1 LENRHPLH
9 ARSDRS
15 PEPFGHKQ
23 DAMKILGWVMAA
35 CSLALVIAL
44 LAWPRDRAEHAP
56 SPLSDAFVFI
66 AGSGA
71 MYKETK
77 ADAQIYLDLLNSA
90 GPLAQALD
98 GVGGLPDPIA
108 AEGIR
113 QVFDL
118 RTVPP

>member
-1 LENRHPLH
+1 
-9 ARSDRS
+9 
-15 PEPFGHKQ
+15 
-23 DAMKILGWVMAA
+23 MKIPGWVMAA

-44 LAWPRDRAEHAP
+44 LAWPRDSAEPAP

-98 GVGGLPDPIA
+98 GVGGLPDPVA

>member
-1 LENRHPLH
+1 
-9 ARSDRS
+9 
-15 PEPFGHKQ
+15 
-23 DAMKILGWVMAA
+23 MKILGWVMAA

-44 LAWPRDRAEHAP
+44 LAWPRDSAEPAP

-71 MYKETK
+71 MYKDTK

-98 GVGGLPDPIA
+98 GVGGLPDPVA

>member
-1 LENRHPLH
+1 
-9 ARSDRS
+9 
-15 PEPFGHKQ
+15 
-23 DAMKILGWVMAA
+23 MKIPGWVMAA

-44 LAWPRDRAEHAP
+44 LAWPRDSAEPAP

-71 MYKETK
+71 MYKDTK

-98 GVGGLPDPIA
+98 GVGGLPDPVA

>member
-1 LENRHPLH
+1 
-9 ARSDRS
+9 
-15 PEPFGHKQ
+15 
-23 DAMKILGWVMAA
+23 MKILGWVMAA

-44 LAWPRDRAEHAP
+44 LAWPRDSAEPAP

-71 MYKETK
+71 MYKGTK
-77 ADAQIYLDLLNSA
+77 ADAQIYLDMLDSA
-90 GPLAQALD
+90 GPMAQTMD
-98 GVGGLPDPIA
+98 GVGGLPDPVA

>member
-1 LENRHPLH
+1 
-9 ARSDRS
+9 
-15 PEPFGHKQ
+15 
-23 DAMKILGWVMAA
+23 MKILGWGMVA

-44 LAWPRDRAEHAP
+44 LAWPRDSAEQAP

-77 ADAQIYLDLLNSA
+77 ADAQIYLDMLDSA
-90 GPLAQALD
+90 GPMAQTMD
-98 GVGGLPDPIA
+98 GVGGLPDPVA

-113 QVFDL
+113 QLFDL
-118 RTVPP
+118 QKVQP

>member
-1 LENRHPLH
+1 
-9 ARSDRS
+9 
-15 PEPFGHKQ
+15 
-23 DAMKILGWVMAA
+23 MKILGWVMAA

-44 LAWPRDRAEHAP
+44 LAWPRDSAEPAP

-77 ADAQIYLDLLNSA
+77 ADAQIYLDMLNSA
-90 GPLAQALD
+90 GPMAQAMD
-98 GVGGLPDPIA
+98 GVGGLPDPVA

>member
-1 LENRHPLH
+1 
-9 ARSDRS
+9 
-15 PEPFGHKQ
+15 
-23 DAMKILGWVMAA
+23 MKILGWVMVG

-44 LAWPRDRAEHAP
+44 LAWPRDSAEQAP

-77 ADAQIYLDLLNSA
+77 ADAQVYLDMLNSA
-90 GPLAQALD
+90 SPMAQAMD
-98 GVGGLPDPIA
+98 GVGGLPDPAA

-118 RTVPP
+118 QRVQP